1 MVQSDLSSAEPERQ
15 RIKKRKLLAW
25 PFTRLWSEIVSSY
38 KNVPGVRWLLL
49 GICVGIISGFAA
61 VFFFYA
67 IEMLK
72 HFFLHTL
79 AGLSMPSPAGES
91 MFEEEGGAPG
101 VPRLWI
107 IPILTCAVGILT
119 GWLVK
124 KFIPDSQDG
133 GTDGTDS
140 MIKAFHQRGG
150 VIRPLVPVIKG
161 LTAVLTIATG
171 GSAGREG
178 PITQIGG
185 GIGSWLAMKLHLSA
199 RERRI
204 MLLAGAAG
212 GLGAIFRA
220 PMGGALTAIE
230 VIYLE
235 DFETEAVLPAVFSSV
250 SAYTIFTLFFGSA
263 SMFGIPEFQFSD
275 VRELPFYILLALV
288 CSVSGWIYVKSF
300 FFIKYK
306 IFKKINDKFGLIVTT
321 GLGGLTM
328 GLLGMCFPYV
338 LTGGYGWL
346 EQAIQGNLTVTL
358 MLSIIL
364 VKIVATSVT
373 IGSGMSGGMFAPALF
388 VGGLSGGLVG
398 YVSNFFYPDVVT
410 QPGGYVLVG
419 MAAFFAGVAN
429 APIGPLLMVCELTS
443 GYGLLA
449 PLMLASALCLV
460 LNRKISLYEYQ
471 LDNKF
476 DSPAHIADSTI
487 NILEGQQVKDFY
499 TPGLVVGVQE
509 STRFHELVNI
519 ITESNEFNFP
529 VLDKKGTYTGMLAV
543 NDIRKVLFEDEA
555 LKDLFIA
562 KDIARKPMHV
572 RPDYDLYTALM
583 KFMSTDLDMIP
594 VLDADDELIGSLKRE
609 DVFKAYS
616 MSIDALDKK
625 E

>member
-1 MVQSDLSSAEPERQ
+1 MEQSEISPEAEDPRQ
-15 RIKKRKLLAW
+15 KKRKLLAW
-25 PFTRLWSEIVSSY
+25 PFAKLWSEIVSSY
-38 KNVPGVRWLLL
+38 KNITGVRWLLL
-49 GICVGIISGFAA
+49 GVVVGIISGFAA
-61 VFFFYA
+61 VLFFYS
-67 IEMLK
+67 IELLK
-72 HFFLHTL
+72 HFFLHDL
-79 AGLSMPSPAGES
+79 AGLVLPAPAGEAL
-91 MFEEEGGAPG
+91 FEEAGPPSGDPH
-101 VPRLWI
+101 LWI
-107 IPILTCAVGILT
+107 IPLLTCSAGLLT

-124 KFIPDSQDG
+124 RFIPDSMDG

-140 MIKAFHQRGG
+140 MIKAFHQKGG
-150 VIRPLVPVIKG
+150 VVRPLVPIIKG

-185 GIGSWLAMKLHLSA
+185 GIGSWLAMKFNLSA

-204 MLLAGAAG
+204 LLLAGAAG

-235 DFETEAVLPAVFSSV
+235 DFEAEAVLPAVFSSV

-263 SMFGIPEFQFSD
+263 SMFGIPEFQFHD
-275 VRELPFYILLALV
+275 VRELPFYIILALV
-288 CSVSGWIYVKSF
+288 CAGSGWLYVKSF

-306 IFKKINDKFGLIVTT
+306 IFQKLNNKIGLVLTT
-321 GLGGLTM
+321 GLGGLIM

-338 LTGGYGWL
+338 FTGGYGWL
-346 EQAIQGNLTVTL
+346 EQAIQGHLTITL
-358 MLSIIL
+358 MLAIIV

-398 YVSNFFYPDVVT
+398 YASNYFCPQIVT

-449 PLMLASALCLV
+449 PLMLSSALCLV
-460 LNRKISLYEYQ
+460 LNRKISLYENQ

-476 DSPAHIADSTI
+476 ESPAHIADSTI
-487 NILEGQQVKDFY
+487 NILESEQVRDFY
-499 TPGLVVGVQE
+499 TPGMVAGVQE
-509 STRFHELVNI
+509 ATRFQELVAI
-519 ITESNEFNFP
+519 ITESNEFTFP
-529 VLDKKGTYTGMLAV
+529 VFNQKGEYTGLLAV
-543 NDIRKVLFEDEA
+543 NDVRKVLFEDEA
-555 LKDLFIA
+555 LKDLFLA
-562 KDIARKPMHV
+562 KDIARKPMYV

-583 KFMSTDLDMIP
+583 KFVSTDLDMIP
-594 VLDADDELIGSLKRE
+594 VLDADNELIGSIKRE

-616 MSIDALDKK
+616 MYIDTVSGK